1 MMNKKIIVSRIVIM
15 LLLVA
20 MLIPTFAER
29 IKNEA
34 VNNDVI
40 FALNYNNAHMVLSDE
55 EFDST
60 LAENKKNG
68 VNTLFVGE
76 ESVNS
81 LINAG
86 FVTGIKYNVLCH
98 KYDDESE
105 DIIKQLGKDRKI
117 HNDSYVLI
125 TKRPEAKEY
134 LAKWISAKYTKDE
147 FIKKT
152 TPLGADVYVLYEG
165 VSDAWKV
172 TTGFDENKIKDAYDR
187 GYEVVLS
194 MMLGGFSNTEYIQH
208 IEKLI
213 EKYNVRF
220 LNLKED
226 DNNQDKSSAAKKNY
240 SAVCKLIKEKKLYLI
255 VTENQDQLSNQ
266 KPIGYAQLV
275 EAAYGRVLRSYETVD
290 FNSKPLVETRYHQII
305 NSVVDRNIRFVVIN
319 QLVSGRD
326 TFKEKSNKTNSATL
340 MAINKLESIGYN
352 TKSYDTQYD
361 YNINRRLTAA
371 IAMALMVIMGV
382 TLLELLFAM
391 RMKKLEILGLIGALL
406 GTGFSFAA
414 PETIISLYPTLFAAL
429 APCFAFT
436 LVMAYIKAVHKKLGW
451 ILLLLSAVV
460 ITLAVLMLCGMVQA
474 SLLAGLD
481 YYINSLIFRGI
492 KLSLILPIAYSAV
505 AFGIMFVEKK
515 DNYVVKTI
523 EILNMQIKV
532 YWMLLAALLGGV
544 AAIYLVRSGNVS
556 SISPFE
562 AFFRNSITEVMTA
575 RPRTKEFLVGWPCL
589 ALFVYYVK
597 NTSSNLFRW
606 CFAVGSSILFA
617 SVINS
622 FCHVFTSAEIIYA
635 RVINGV
641 IIAVIVSAFALVGN
655 AVILRIIDCIRK
667 KYY

>member
-1 MMNKKIIVSRIVIM
+1 MNNKNLIIRIVIM

-20 MLIPTFAER
+20 MMIPTFVQR
-29 IKNEA
+29 SKNEA
-34 VNNDVI
+34 INKDVI
-40 FALNYNNAHMVLSDE
+40 FALNYNNANMVLSKQ

-60 LAENKKNG
+60 LEENKKMG
-68 VNTLFVGE
+68 VNTLLVGE

-86 FVTGIKYNVLCH
+86 FITGIKYNVLCH

-105 DIIKQLGKDRKI
+105 AIIKQLENDKKI

-125 TKRPEAKEY
+125 TKRPHAKEY
-134 LAKWISAKYTKDE
+134 LAKWIPSKYTDNE
-147 FIKKT
+147 FVKKT

-172 TTGFDENKIKDAYDR
+172 TTGFDEQKIKDAYDKKF
-187 GYEVVLS
+187 EVVLS
-194 MMLGGFSNTEYIQH
+194 MMLGGFSNTDYIDH

-226 DNNQDKSSAAKKNY
+226 YNNQDKSPDAKKNY
-240 SAVCKLIKEKKLYLI
+240 EQICKLIKEKKLYLI

-275 EAAYGRVLRSYETVD
+275 NSADGRVLRSYETVD
-290 FNSKPLVETRYHQII
+290 FNSKPLVDTRYHQII
-305 NSVVDRNIRFVVIN
+305 NSVADRNIRFVVIN
-319 QLVSGRD
+319 QLVSGVD
-326 TFKEKSNKTNSATL
+326 TFLGKSNKTNQATQ
-340 MAINKLESIGYN
+340 MAIKKLESIGYN
-352 TKSYDTQYD
+352 TRSYDTQYD
-361 YNINRRLTAA
+361 YSVNRRLTSA
-371 IAMALMVIMGV
+371 IAIALMIFMGV
-382 TLLELLFAM
+382 SLLELLFFHQI
-391 RMKKLEILGLIGALL
+391 KKLELLGLIGALL
-406 GTGFSFAA
+406 GAGFSFMA

-436 LVMAYIKAVHKKLGW
+436 LVMAYIKVMRKR
-451 ILLLLSAVV
+451 LSW
-460 ITLAVLMLCGMVQA
+460 AVLMVTAVLLSLLTLSLCGIVQS

-492 KLSLILPIAYSAV
+492 KISLILPIAYSAV
-505 AFGIMFVEKK
+505 SYGIMFVDKK

-532 YWMLLAALLGGV
+532 YWMIVAALLGGV
-544 AAIYLVRSGNVS
+544 AAVYLIRSGNVTT
-556 SISPFE
+556 ISPFE
-562 AFFRNSITEVMTA
+562 AFMRNSITELMTA

-597 NTSSNLFRW
+597 NINSKLFQW
-606 CFAVGSSILFA
+606 CFSVGSSILFA

-622 FCHVFTSAEIIYA
+622 FCHVFTSVEIIYS
-635 RVINGV
+635 RVVNGL
-641 IIAVIVSAFALVGN
+641 IIAVVVSVFALVIN
-655 AVILRIIDCIRK
+655 AVILRIIEFIRK